1 VEESR
6 SVTGET
12 DDPRRANRSSERST
26 PSSARRAAWYALGVL
41 AAANLVNYGLRNSFQ
56 PLYDD
61 LRTGPMHL
69 DDGDLGFVGF
79 IYMFAHAAATL
90 PMGWAGDRVDRR
102 RLIAVGLGLAAV
114 GAVAAGLARDLWT
127 LAAARVLS
135 GLGTAAVVPVANSI
149 LGEAFDGPKK
159 AIALAVFNLGL
170 ILGGVAGFGVG
181 GALGFPGTFYA
192 FAIPAALLVGA
203 VAALPVPP
211 RRGGVAVAGGLSA
224 LARDATALLR
234 VRPLR
239 WMMAS
244 ATAMAFATGGYLGW
258 LLDFLQHERHLSKPD
273 ATSVLG
279 VSIIGALAGVIVGG
293 RLGDR
298 LRARHA
304 AGRLLAIVLGLGI
317 TVPCALVCILA
328 PPGPLL
334 YAGAV
339 LTMFFVS
346 WYHGPIAA
354 SVDDLAAG
362 ERAATAQALVIVAM
376 HALGTGPGWWVVGEI
391 AGATSLTTAMLAD
404 TGMVVI
410 AAVLMAQ
417 AARVWG
423 PGGGSARSGAL

>member
-1 VEESR
+1 MR
-6 SVTGET
+6 ADLGG
-12 DDPRRANRSSERST
+12 RRG
-26 PSSARRAAWYALGVL
+26 AWYALVVL
-41 AAANLVNYGLRNSFQ
+41 ALANLVNYALRNSYQ
-56 PLYDD
+56 PLYND
-61 LRTGPMHL
+61 LRARFAL
-69 DDGDLGFVGF
+69 SDGELGFVGF
-79 IYMFAHAAATL
+79 MYMFAHAAATL

-102 RLIAVGLGLAAV
+102 RLIALGLGLAAI
-114 GAVAAGLARDLWT
+114 GAAAAGLAHGLWS
-127 LAAARVLS
+127 LAAARALS

-159 AIALAVFNLGL
+159 AIALAVFNVGL
-170 ILGGVAGFGVG
+170 ILGGVAAFGVG
-181 GALGFPGTFYA
+181 TAVGFPGTFYA

-203 VAALPVPP
+203 VASLPVPA
-211 RRGGVAVAGGLSA
+211 RRGGAIVTGGLTE
-224 LARDATALLR
+224 LVRDARGLLR

-239 WMMAS
+239 WLMAS

-258 LLDFLQHERHLSKPD
+258 LLDFLEKERAMKPAD

-298 LRARHA
+298 LRARHP
-304 AGRLLAIVLGLGI
+304 AGRLHAIVIGLGL

-328 PPGPLL
+328 DPGPLL

-339 LTMFFVS
+339 ATMFFVS

-362 ERAATAQALVIVAM
+362 ERAATAQAIVIFSM

-391 AGATSLTTAMLAD
+391 AGRTSLTTAMLAN

-410 AAVLMAQ
+410 AAALMAR
-417 AARVWG
+417 AASVWG
-423 PGGGSARSGAL
+423 PGGGSARNGAL